1 MALKLIPTFLN
12 LFSRGFKRVGIV
24 LYKCLLPLEL
34 HSRRELYPFAVAGNL
49 DSRAGTLLEGIDAI
63 LGIIG

>member
-1 MALKLIPTFLN
+1 M
-12 LFSRGFKRVGIV
+12 

-34 HSRRELYPFAVAGNL
+34 HSRRQLYPFAVSGNL

-63 LGIIG
+63 LGIVG